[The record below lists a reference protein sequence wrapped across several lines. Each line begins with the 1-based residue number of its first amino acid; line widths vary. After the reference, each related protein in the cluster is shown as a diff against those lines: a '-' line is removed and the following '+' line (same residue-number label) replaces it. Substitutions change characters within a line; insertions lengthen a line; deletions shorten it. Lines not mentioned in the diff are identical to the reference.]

1 MSDFFKVEELSTN
14 EEERW
19 RELKEK
25 MSNNLKQNI
34 YQLLSKMR
42 LDERILFIRYFMKNF
57 KEKLVESDKVSANDL

>member
-1 MSDFFKVEELSTN
+1 MSDCFKVEELSTN
-14 EEERW
+14 EEEEW